1 MHGLHPAAPEDGT
14 STCLGSRA
22 KEQSGPLRDEQGV
35 SLRGG
40 GWDQMV
46 MDVLVPLV
54 KFQAGGLSPDCLYQ
68 RPLPPAFLA
77 SAPWRQWLWQLA
89 ASRRPS
95 LSSLLHQPVHSL
107 GLLQLGCPGAEVAK
121 KTGRGP
127 ARHLPMLESRRTPA
141 TASKGA
147 QAVPAAWGFRP
158 PLCPLRGL
166 ALLSGSWDGWAT
178 VGAGRSP
185 SPGGTDWAKPETQ
198 HCLRN

>member
-14 STCLGSRA
+14 STCLRSGA
-22 KEQSGPLRDEQGV
+22 KHQRGPLRDEKGA

-54 KFQAGGLSPDCLYQ
+54 ESQAGGSSPDGLYQ
-68 RPLPPAFLA
+68 DPPPLAFLA
-77 SAPWRQWLWQLA
+77 SAPWRPWLRQLA

-107 GLLQLGCPGAEVAK
+107 GLLRLGCPGAEVAK
-121 KTGRGP
+121 KTRRGP
-127 ARHLPMLESRRTPA
+127 PRHLPLLETRRTPA

-166 ALLSGSWDGWAT
+166 ALFSGSWDGWAT
-178 VGAGRSP
+178 VGSGRSP
-185 SPGGTDWAKPETQ
+185 SPGGADWAKPETQ
-198 HCLRN
+198 HYLRN